1 LTNDLKLRLE
11 KYKKFQELIVEDEP
25 AIFLYSPNYTYVQS
39 KEIKGFGVTSIIL
52 PKDRFADVNQWHIN
66 TGKKIVW

>member
-1 LTNDLKLRLE
+1 MTNDIKVRQE
-11 KYKKFQELIVEDEP
+11 KYKKFQEILAEDEP

-39 KEIKGFGVTSIIL
+39 KNIKGFNVKSIIL
-52 PKDRFADVNQWHIN
+52 PSDRFADVNQWYLK